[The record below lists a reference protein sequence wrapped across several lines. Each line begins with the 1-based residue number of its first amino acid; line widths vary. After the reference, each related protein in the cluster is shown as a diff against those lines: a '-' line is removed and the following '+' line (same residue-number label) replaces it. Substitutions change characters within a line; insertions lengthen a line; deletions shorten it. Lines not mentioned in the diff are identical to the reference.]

1 MSVIPSSSQSCVRSG
16 CSGAATLAFA
26 VVMRTSIAL
35 VLLVLAS
42 APLSAKPPGL
52 VVKTGES
59 WVFAIRGGQPVKARK
74 VAATA
79 KAGAGQVIVTVR
91 SMMGTTMTITSNSPV
106 AYTYQAELIGK
117 GKPIPIR
124 SCTLP
129 ANNQLSFE
137 HWPQQADGVRLSNF
151 KVATKDGA
159 CP

>member
-1 MSVIPSSSQSCVRSG
+1 MTNNGNMLKVPLL
-16 CSGAATLAFA
+16 AT
-26 VVMRTSIAL
+26 AL
-35 VLLVLAS
+35 LLAS

-59 WVFAIRGGQPVKARK
+59 WVFAIQGGQPVKARK

-79 KAGAGQVIVTVR
+79 KAGAGRVIVTVR
-91 SMMGTTMTITSNSPV
+91 SMMGTTMTIASNGPV

-129 ANNQLSFE
+129 ANGQISFE
-137 HWPQQADGVRLSNF
+137 HWPQQAEGVRLSNF